1 LSYLSGAF
9 VAVTVPR
16 ATGVATGATAAVGG
30 AGLAFLATDVGE
42 GDAVLLEDDRSDDF
56 GGSGTVLADRT
67 DPISLGDRVRSDA
80 EAPVTIIQ
88 LGVGSVV
95 HETTTIRGW
104 KVFPLEKAEGPGRG
118 ETG

>member
-1 LSYLSGAF
+1 MAVAGA
-9 VAVTVPR
+9 A
-16 ATGVATGATAAVGG
+16 GVATGATAAVGG

-67 DPISLGDRVRSDA
+67 DTIPLGDRVRSDA
-80 EAPVTIIQ
+80 ETPVTIVQ

-95 HETTTIRGW
+95 HEPTTIR
-104 KVFPLEKAEGPGRG
+104 R
-118 ETG
+118 